1 MHSADGTL
9 TITFNGEIYNY
20 RELRAELEAKG
31 YSFRSDSDTEV
42 LLQLYA
48 DRGPAMVEALRGM
61 FAFGLW
67 DSRTRQL
74 LLARD
79 PLGIK
84 PLYYAD
90 DGWTVRFASQAK
102 ALLAGGAVSRDPD
115 PAGIVGFHLLGSVPE
130 PFTVW
135 RGIRAVP
142 AGTTHHGRRRR
153 ARGAAR
159 LLQRRRSRSAAAP
172 APAGNGAADARRQLS
187 AAVHD
192 SVRHH
197 LVADVPVAVFL
208 SAGLDSGALLG
219 TMAELGARDTLA
231 VTLAFA
237 EFKGDRH
244 DEAPLAAEVAA
255 RYGARHVVR
264 TVDRAEFERDLPA
277 ILDAMDL
284 PTIDGI
290 NTWFVAKAAHEA
302 GIKVALSGL
311 GADECFGGYPSFTDV
326 PRSVHLLRPFR
337 FIPGL
342 GALVAPRAVVR
353 HRLRRAAA
361 SQVGGRAAVWRRL
374 GGRLPAAPQR
384 LHAVGARRPA
394 RSGAGRGGPAPAGAA
409 QPHRGALQAGRP
421 LGDFDRVAALE
432 TSLYMRNQL
441 LRDADWAGMAHSIEI
456 RVPYVDPFFLAALPP
471 GDVLA
476 AIKAK
481 EAVADVP
488 QPPLPEAS
496 RNRSKT
502 GFVTPVGRWMRE
514 ASGAAEAAA
523 TSPSPT
529 PRAPGHCA
537 SGRPAGPARPRP
549 DLDMT
554 ARMLALVSDCYG
566 MGGGIARYNQDLF
579 EGLAEGGARD
589 PRAAA
594 PWRRDGIALPAGI
607 RQEPPVFSRLW
618 YSLKSLWIGMAA
630 GAVRRR
636 VLRPCLHG
644 ADRLGRRAPDRRAL
658 LAADP
663 WRGHLGDAARAC
675 GAARSR
681 PPTW

>member
-1 MHSADGTL
+1 MCGIAGLYAYLDVAPRVDRAELSRMNARMAPRGPDGSGDWFSADGRVGFTHRRLAIIDLSERGAQPMHSADGTL

-20 RELRAELEAKG
+20 KELKAGLEAKG
-31 YSFRSDSDTEV
+31 HRFRSDSDTEV

-48 DRGPAMVEALRGM
+48 DRGPSMVEALRGM

-67 DSRTRQL
+67 DSRKRQL

-90 DGWTVRFASQAK
+90 DGWTIRFASQAK

-135 RGIRAVP
+135 RGIRSVP
-142 AGTTHHGRRRR
+142 SGATVIVDAAGPNAPHVYYSVAQSLGRRVGSGMK
-153 ARGAAR
+153 AEAAR
-159 LLQRRRSRSAAAP
+159 Q
-172 APAGNGAADARRQLS
+172 QMS

-219 TMAELGARDTLA
+219 TMAELGVRDTLA
-231 VTLAFA
+231 VTLSFA

-244 DEAPLAAEVAA
+244 DEGPIAAEVA
-255 RYGARHVVR
+255 RHYGARHVLR
-264 TVDRAEFERDLPA
+264 TVDRGEFERDLPA

-284 PTIDGI
+284 PSIDGI
-290 NTWFVAKAAHEA
+290 NTWFVAKAAREA

-311 GADECFGGYPSFTDV
+311 GADECFGGYPSFKDV

-342 GALVAPRAVVR
+342 GGLVRRLMSSTIASGERLHPKSAGVLQYGGDWAGAYLLRRSVYMPWELDRLLDPALVEEG
-353 HRLRRAAA
+353 LRR
-361 SQVGGRAAVWRRL
+361 L
-374 GGRLPAAPQR
+374 AP
-384 LHAVGARRPA
+384 LSHIANE
-394 RSGAGRGGPAPAGAA
+394 
-409 QPHRGALQAGRP
+409 LQAGRP

-476 AIKAK
+476 EIKAK

-488 QPPLPEAS
+488 QPPLPDVS
-496 RNRSKT
+496 RNRAKT

-514 ASGAAEAAA
+514 ASGAGEEVTFSNASRAWALRVWQAGWTGSAAA
-523 TSPSPT
+523 
-529 PRAPGHCA
+529 
-537 SGRPAGPARPRP
+537 
-549 DLDMT
+549 
-554 ARMLALVSDCYG
+554 
-566 MGGGIARYNQDLF
+566 
-579 EGLAEGGARD
+579 
-589 PRAAA
+589 
-594 PWRRDGIALPAGI
+594 
-607 RQEPPVFSRLW
+607 
-618 YSLKSLWIGMAA
+618 
-630 GAVRRR
+630 
-636 VLRPCLHG
+636 
-644 ADRLGRRAPDRRAL
+644 
-658 LAADP
+658 
-663 WRGHLGDAARAC
+663 
-675 GAARSR
+675 
-681 PPTW
+681 

>member
-1 MHSADGTL
+1 MCGIAGLYAYLDVAPPVDRAELSRMNARMAPRGPDGSGDWYSADGRVGFTHRRLAIIDLSERGAQPMHSADGTL

-20 RELRAELEAKG
+20 RELKAGLEAKG
-31 YSFRSDSDTEV
+31 YRFRSDSDTEV

-48 DRGPAMVEALRGM
+48 DRGPSMVEALRGM

-90 DGWTVRFASQAK
+90 DGWTIRFASQAK
-102 ALLAGGAVSRDPD
+102 ALLAGGAVSRDAD

-135 RGIRAVP
+135 RGIRSVP
-142 AGTTHHGRRRR
+142 SGATVIVDAAGPDAPRVYYSVARSLGRRV
-153 ARGAAR
+153 
-159 LLQRRRSRSAAAP
+159 
-172 APAGNGAADARRQLS
+172 GNGMKAEAARRQMS
-187 AAVHD
+187 TAVHD

-219 TMAELGARDTLA
+219 TMAELGVRDTLA
-231 VTLAFA
+231 VTLSFA

-244 DEAPLAAEVAA
+244 DEAPIAAEVAQ

-290 NTWFVAKAAHEA
+290 NTWFVAKAAREA

-311 GADECFGGYPSFTDV
+311 GADECFGGYPSFKDV

-342 GALVAPRAVVR
+342 GGLVRRLMSSTIASGDRLHPKSAGVLQYGGDWAGAYLLRRSVYMPWELDDLLDPAVVEEG
-353 HRLRRAAA
+353 LRR
-361 SQVGGRAAVWRRL
+361 L
-374 GGRLPAAPQR
+374 AP
-384 LHAVGARRPA
+384 LSHIANE
-394 RSGAGRGGPAPAGAA
+394 
-409 QPHRGALQAGRP
+409 LQAGRP

-456 RVPYVDPFFLAALPP
+456 RVPYVDPFFIAALPP
-471 GDVLA
+471 GDMLA
-476 AIKAK
+476 QIRAK

-488 QPPLPEAS
+488 QPPLPDVS
-496 RNRSKT
+496 RNRAKT
-502 GFVTPVGRWMRE
+502 GFVTPVGRWMGE
-514 ASGAAEAAA
+514 ASGAGEEVTFSNASRAWALRVWQAGWTGSAAA
-523 TSPSPT
+523 
-529 PRAPGHCA
+529 
-537 SGRPAGPARPRP
+537 
-549 DLDMT
+549 
-554 ARMLALVSDCYG
+554 
-566 MGGGIARYNQDLF
+566 
-579 EGLAEGGARD
+579 
-589 PRAAA
+589 
-594 PWRRDGIALPAGI
+594 
-607 RQEPPVFSRLW
+607 
-618 YSLKSLWIGMAA
+618 
-630 GAVRRR
+630 
-636 VLRPCLHG
+636 
-644 ADRLGRRAPDRRAL
+644 
-658 LAADP
+658 
-663 WRGHLGDAARAC
+663 
-675 GAARSR
+675 
-681 PPTW
+681 

>member
-1 MHSADGTL
+1 MCGIAGLYAYLDVAPPVDRTELSRMNARMAPRGPDGSGDWFSADGRVGFTHRRLAIIDLSERGAQPMHSADGTL

-20 RELRAELEAKG
+20 RELKAELEAKG
-31 YSFRSDSDTEV
+31 YRFRSDSDTEV

-48 DRGPAMVEALRGM
+48 DRGPSMVEALRGM

-74 LLARD
+74 VLARD

-90 DGWTVRFASQAK
+90 DGWTIRFASQAK
-102 ALLAGGAVSRDPD
+102 ALLAGGAASRDPD

-135 RGIRAVP
+135 RGIRSVP
-142 AGTTHHGRRRR
+142 SGATVIVDTAGPNAPHAYYSVAQSLGRRV
-153 ARGAAR
+153 
-159 LLQRRRSRSAAAP
+159 
-172 APAGNGAADARRQLS
+172 GNGMKADTARQQMS

-219 TMAELGARDTLA
+219 TMAELGVRDTLA
-231 VTLAFA
+231 VTLSFA

-244 DEAPLAAEVAA
+244 DEAPIAAEVAQ

-290 NTWFVAKAAHEA
+290 NTWFVAKAAREA

-311 GADECFGGYPSFTDV
+311 GADECFGGYPSFKDV

-342 GALVAPRAVVR
+342 GGLVRRLMSSTIASGDRLHPKSAGVLQYGGDWAGAYLLRRSVYMPWELDHLLDPALVEEG
-353 HRLRRAAA
+353 LRR
-361 SQVGGRAAVWRRL
+361 L
-374 GGRLPAAPQR
+374 AP
-384 LHAVGARRPA
+384 LSHIANE
-394 RSGAGRGGPAPAGAA
+394 
-409 QPHRGALQAGRP
+409 LQAGRP

-476 AIKAK
+476 QIKAK

-488 QPPLPEAS
+488 QPPLPDVS
-496 RNRSKT
+496 RNRAKT

-514 ASGAAEAAA
+514 ASGATEDVSFSNASRAWALRVWQAGWTGSA
-523 TSPSPT
+523 T
-529 PRAPGHCA
+529 
-537 SGRPAGPARPRP
+537 
-549 DLDMT
+549 
-554 ARMLALVSDCYG
+554 V
-566 MGGGIARYNQDLF
+566 
-579 EGLAEGGARD
+579 
-589 PRAAA
+589 
-594 PWRRDGIALPAGI
+594 
-607 RQEPPVFSRLW
+607 
-618 YSLKSLWIGMAA
+618 
-630 GAVRRR
+630 
-636 VLRPCLHG
+636 
-644 ADRLGRRAPDRRAL
+644 
-658 LAADP
+658 
-663 WRGHLGDAARAC
+663 
-675 GAARSR
+675 
-681 PPTW
+681 

>member
-1 MHSADGTL
+1 MCGIAGLYAYLDVAPPVDRAELSRMNARMAPRGPDGSGDWYSADGRVGFTHRRLAIIDLSERGAQPMHSADGSL

-20 RELRAELEAKG
+20 RELKAGLEAKG
-31 YSFRSDSDTEV
+31 YRFRSDSDTEV

-48 DRGPAMVEALRGM
+48 DRGPSMVEALRGM

-90 DGWTVRFASQAK
+90 DGWTIRFASQAK
-102 ALLAGGAVSRDPD
+102 ALLAGGAVSRDAD

-135 RGIRAVP
+135 RDIRSVP
-142 AGTTHHGRRRR
+142 SGATVIVDAAGPNAPRVYYSVARSLGRRVGNGMK
-153 ARGAAR
+153 AAAAR
-159 LLQRRRSRSAAAP
+159 QQMST
-172 APAGNGAADARRQLS
+172 
-187 AAVHD
+187 AVHD

-219 TMAELGARDTLA
+219 TMAELGVRDTLA
-231 VTLAFA
+231 VTLSFA

-244 DEAPLAAEVAA
+244 DEAPIAAEVAQ

-264 TVDRAEFERDLPA
+264 TVARPEFERDLPA

-290 NTWFVAKAAHEA
+290 NTWFVAKAAREA

-311 GADECFGGYPSFTDV
+311 GADECFGGYPSFKDV

-342 GALVAPRAVVR
+342 GGLVRRLMSSTIASGARLHPKSAGVLQYGGDWAGAYLLRRSVYMPWELDDLLDPAVVEEG
-353 HRLRRAAA
+353 LRR
-361 SQVGGRAAVWRRL
+361 L
-374 GGRLPAAPQR
+374 AP
-384 LHAVGARRPA
+384 LSHIANE
-394 RSGAGRGGPAPAGAA
+394 
-409 QPHRGALQAGRP
+409 LQAGRP

-456 RVPYVDPFFLAALPP
+456 RVPYVDPFFIAALPP
-471 GDVLA
+471 GDMLA
-476 AIKAK
+476 QIGAK

-488 QPPLPEAS
+488 QPPLPDVS
-496 RNRSKT
+496 RNRAKT

-514 ASGAAEAAA
+514 ASGAGEEVTFSNASRAWALRVWQAGWTGSAAA
-523 TSPSPT
+523 
-529 PRAPGHCA
+529 
-537 SGRPAGPARPRP
+537 
-549 DLDMT
+549 
-554 ARMLALVSDCYG
+554 
-566 MGGGIARYNQDLF
+566 
-579 EGLAEGGARD
+579 
-589 PRAAA
+589 
-594 PWRRDGIALPAGI
+594 
-607 RQEPPVFSRLW
+607 
-618 YSLKSLWIGMAA
+618 
-630 GAVRRR
+630 
-636 VLRPCLHG
+636 
-644 ADRLGRRAPDRRAL
+644 
-658 LAADP
+658 
-663 WRGHLGDAARAC
+663 
-675 GAARSR
+675 
-681 PPTW
+681 

>member
-1 MHSADGTL
+1 MCGIAGLYAYLDVAPPVDRAELSRMNARMAPRGPDGSGDWFSADGRVGFTHRRLAIIDLSERGAQPMHSADGLL

-20 RELRAELEAKG
+20 KALKAELEAKG
-31 YSFRSDSDTEV
+31 YRFRSDSDTEV

-48 DRGPAMVEALRGM
+48 DRGPPMVEALRGM

-90 DGWTVRFASQAK
+90 DGWTIRFASQAK
-102 ALLAGGAVSRDPD
+102 ALMAGGAVSRDPD

-135 RGIRAVP
+135 RGIRSVP
-142 AGTTHHGRRRR
+142 SGATVIVDAAGPNAPHVYYSVAQSLGRRVGNGMK
-153 ARGAAR
+153 AEAAR
-159 LLQRRRSRSAAAP
+159 Q
-172 APAGNGAADARRQLS
+172 QMS

-219 TMAELGARDTLA
+219 TMTELGVRDTLA
-231 VTLAFA
+231 VTLSFA

-244 DEAPLAAEVAA
+244 DEAPIAAEVAQ

-290 NTWFVAKAAHEA
+290 NTWFVAKAAREA

-311 GADECFGGYPSFTDV
+311 GADECFGGYPSFKDV

-342 GALVAPRAVVR
+342 GGLVRRLMSSTIASGERLHPKSAGVLQYGGDWAGAYLLRRSVYMPWELDRLLDPALVEEG
-353 HRLRRAAA
+353 LRRLAPLSHIANEL
-361 SQVGGRAAVWRRL
+361 QV
-374 GGRLPAAPQR
+374 
-384 LHAVGARRPA
+384 
-394 RSGAGRGGPAPAGAA
+394 
-409 QPHRGALQAGRP
+409 GRP

-476 AIKAK
+476 QIRAK

-488 QPPLPEAS
+488 RPPLPDVS
-496 RNRSKT
+496 RNRAKT

-514 ASGAAEAAA
+514 ASGAGEDVTFSNASRAWALRVWQAGWTGSA
-523 TSPSPT
+523 T
-529 PRAPGHCA
+529 G
-537 SGRPAGPARPRP
+537 
-549 DLDMT
+549 
-554 ARMLALVSDCYG
+554 
-566 MGGGIARYNQDLF
+566 
-579 EGLAEGGARD
+579 
-589 PRAAA
+589 
-594 PWRRDGIALPAGI
+594 
-607 RQEPPVFSRLW
+607 
-618 YSLKSLWIGMAA
+618 
-630 GAVRRR
+630 
-636 VLRPCLHG
+636 
-644 ADRLGRRAPDRRAL
+644 
-658 LAADP
+658 
-663 WRGHLGDAARAC
+663 
-675 GAARSR
+675 
-681 PPTW
+681 